1 MSVQKSKQ
9 HGFISGRTFAKAI
22 QENRSAIT
30 MDSNDVEH
38 FRALK
43 SVGIG
48 FTNDFLGKAAS
59 AYGMDDVQ
67 GGVTVGSLGAPV
79 QFLQAWLPGFVH
91 VATAPRQIDVLVGIA
106 TVGEWHDEEVV
117 QPILEMTGKAVQY
130 GDTTP
135 VPLVGY
141 NLEYERRTIQRF
153 EAGFAVGSLESARG
167 AAARLDAANQKRAS
181 AMLALNIIRNDVGF
195 YGYNDGNSRTYGLLN
210 DPSLPAY
217 KTVAQGAAG
226 ETKWSRKTFEEITGD
241 LINAFTQLVS
251 QSKGIINAVNTPTT
265 LAIPAGHET
274 LLNTVNSFGMSVKK
288 WLNDNYPNCRIETAA
303 QLTGANGGVD
313 SFYLYADEVMGDTSD
328 DDRRVWVQA
337 VPAQFMALGVDPQG
351 KRTVEDNTNATAG
364 VMCKRPYAVYRASG
378 I

>member
-1 MSVQKSKQ
+1 MAKQSTQ
-9 HGFISGRTFAKAI
+9 HGFISGRAMADAI
-22 QENRSAIT
+22 KNQRSAVV
-30 MDSNDVEH
+30 MDQKDVDQYA
-38 FRALK
+38 ALK
-43 SVGIG
+43 AVGIG
-48 FTNDFLGKAAS
+48 FSDGFLSQGVV
-59 AYGMDDVQ
+59 AYGMDSLQ
-67 GGVTVGSLGAPV
+67 APITAGSTGAPV

-91 VATAPRQIDVLVGIA
+91 VATAPRQIDVLTGIS

-117 QPILEMTGKAVQY
+117 QGILEMTGKAVPY

-141 NLEYERRTIQRF
+141 NATYERRTIQRF

-195 YGYNDGNSRTYGLLN
+195 FGYNDGNSRTYGFLN

-217 KTVAQGAAG
+217 KTVATGAKND
-226 ETKWSRKTFEEITGD
+226 TKWVRKTYEEIIND
-241 LINAFTQLVS
+241 LTVAFTQLVS

-265 LAIPAGHET
+265 LALPAGHET
-274 LLNTVNSFGMSVKK
+274 LLNTANAFGMTVKK
-288 WLNDNYPNCRIETAA
+288 WLSDNYPNCRIETAP
-303 QLTGANGGVD
+303 QLSGANGGVD
-313 SFYLYADEVMGDTSD
+313 CFYLYADEVPGDTSD
-328 DDRRVWVQA
+328 DDRRVWIQA

>member
-1 MSVQKSKQ
+1 MTKKSTQ
-9 HGFISGRTFAKAI
+9 HGFISGRAYATAL
-22 QENRSAIT
+22 QEQRSAIT
-30 MDSNDVEH
+30 MGAADVEQYA
-38 FRALK
+38 ALK
-43 SVGIG
+43 NIGIG
-48 FTNDFLGKAAS
+48 FSDAFLSQANV

-67 GGVTVGSLGAPV
+67 GGVTAGSTGSPI

-91 VATAPRQIDVLVGIA
+91 VATAPRQIDILTGIS

-117 QPILEMTGKAVQY
+117 QPILEMTGKAVPY

-141 NLEYERRTIQRF
+141 NLNYERRTIQRF

-167 AAARLDAANQKRAS
+167 AAARLDAANTKRAS

-195 YGYNDGNSRTYGLLN
+195 YGYNDGNSRTYGFLN

-217 KTVAQGAAG
+217 KTVAQGKSG
-226 ETKWSRKTFEEITGD
+226 STKWNQKTFEEITGD
-241 LINAFTQLVS
+241 LTTAFTQLVA
-251 QSKGIINAVNTPTT
+251 QSKGLIDAINTPTT
-265 LAIPAGHET
+265 LALPAGHEVI
-274 LLNTVNSFGMSVKK
+274 LNTVNAFGMSVKK
-288 WLNDNYPNCRIETAA
+288 WLKDNYPNCRTETAP

-313 SFYLYADEVMGDTSD
+313 SFYLYAEEIVGDTSD
-328 DDRRVWVQA
+328 DDRRVWIQA

>member
-1 MSVQKSKQ
+1 MVKQSTQ
-9 HGFISGRTFAKAI
+9 HGFISGRAMAEAIAK
-22 QENRSAIT
+22 QRSAVA
-30 MDSNDVEH
+30 MDTKDVAQYA
-38 FRALK
+38 ALK
-43 SVGIG
+43 AVGIG
-48 FTNDFLGKAAS
+48 FDAKFLSQGAV
-59 AYGMDDVQ
+59 AYGMDSLQ
-67 GGVTVGSLGAPV
+67 NPITAGSTGTPV
-79 QFLQAWLPGFVH
+79 QFLQSWLPGFVH
-91 VATAPRQIDVLVGIA
+91 VATAPRQIDVLTGIA

-117 QPILEMTGKAVQY
+117 QGILEMTGKAVPY

-141 NLEYERRTIQRF
+141 NATYERRTIQRF

-195 YGYNDGNSRTYGLLN
+195 FGYNDGNSRTYGFLN

-226 ETKWSRKTFEEITGD
+226 DTKWARKTYEEIIND
-241 LINAFTQLVS
+241 LTVAFTQLVS

-265 LAIPAGHET
+265 LALPAGHET
-274 LLNTVNSFGMSVKK
+274 LLNTANAFGMTVKK
-288 WLNDNYPNCRIETAA
+288 WLLDNYPNCRIETAP
-303 QLTGANGGVD
+303 QLSSVNGGVD
-313 SFYLYADEVMGDTSD
+313 AFYLYADEVSGDSSD
-328 DDRRVWVQA
+328 DDRRVWVQM

-364 VMCKRPYAVYRASG
+364 VMCKRPYAIYRASG